1 MSRGFSLIEALV
13 ALAVLSLGLLGAAGM
28 LLNSLRDQSLALRH
42 TAAGALVADMADR
55 IRANPA
61 ARELYDTGM
70 SRAAAENCDEA
81 APCDRARLAAH
92 DLAAFEAGARALLP
106 NQDPRVSITFAP
118 AIGPAAPDRYSL
130 ALRWRDVRDPD
141 ATDEVT
147 LTLLAQSPVAGTA

>member
-28 LLNSLRDQSLALRH
+28 LLHSLRDQSLALRH
-42 TAAGALVADMADR
+42 AAAGTLLADMADR

-61 ARELYDTGM
+61 ARELYDTRTP
-70 SRAAAENCDEA
+70 RAAAANCGQA
-81 APCDRARLAAH
+81 APCGRTSLAAH

-106 NQDPRVSITFAP
+106 TQDPQVSITFAP
-118 AIGPAAPDRYSL
+118 AIGPATPDRYSL
-130 ALRWRDVRDPD
+130 ALRWRDARDPD
-141 ATDEVT
+141 AADEVT

>member
-13 ALAVLSLGLLGAAGM
+13 ALAVLSLGLLGAAGI
-28 LLNSLRDQSLALRH
+28 LLGSLRDQALALRH

-70 SRAAAENCDEA
+70 PRATAQNCDEA

-92 DLAAFEAGARALLP
+92 DLAAFEAGALALLP

-130 ALRWRDVRDPD
+130 ALRWRDTRDPD
-141 ATDEVT
+141 TTDEVT